1 MKTIEDRLDDMI
13 GELGEDEP
21 RVSDKELIDLLE
33 DSRNRIADLEARGR
47 MYDEVL
53 YQVCRATPGETRH
66 ESAVRIIHRH
76 ENQEVAPQE
85 SSKDA
90 KI

>member
-13 GELGEDEP
+13 GDLWEIEP
-21 RVSDKELIDLLE
+21 NVSTKEIIDLLE
-33 DSRNRIADLEARGR
+33 DARNRIADLEARGR

-66 ESAVRIIHRH
+66 ESAVRIIRQH
-76 ENQEVAPQE
+76 EKE
-85 SSKDA
+85 K
-90 KI
+90 